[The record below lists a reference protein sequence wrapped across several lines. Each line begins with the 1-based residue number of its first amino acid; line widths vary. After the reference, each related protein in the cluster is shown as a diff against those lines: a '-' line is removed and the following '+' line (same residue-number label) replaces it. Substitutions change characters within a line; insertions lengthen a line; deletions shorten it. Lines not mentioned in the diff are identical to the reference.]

1 MYIFYSPK
9 NGSSNNIKQKE
20 KKIEAIRVHQLWP
33 ILIDTSVTFGILHGR
48 VESWIKNIYSF
59 NVQVMKSKH
68 IELPSIAFE
77 ESSTVDHEF
86 DHSII
91 FFDDICQTMESL
103 IKIRAILKRMTIGLN
118 S

>member
-1 MYIFYSPK
+1 MAIMVYI
-9 NGSSNNIKQKE
+9 I
-20 KKIEAIRVHQLWP
+20 I
-33 ILIDTSVTFGILHGR
+33 TSVTFGVLHGR

-68 IELPSIAFE
+68 IELQLPSIAFD

-103 IKIRAILKRMTIGLN
+103 I
-118 S
+118 